1 MGSDREG
8 NPTGKYLRMKHE
20 KKAAQRENDADE
32 QRRRDRGAMG
42 RGTWD
47 KD

>member
-1 MGSDREG
+1 
-8 NPTGKYLRMKHE
+8 MKHE
-20 KKAAQRENDADE
+20 KKAEQRENDADE
-32 QRRRDRGAMG
+32 QRRRDRDAMG